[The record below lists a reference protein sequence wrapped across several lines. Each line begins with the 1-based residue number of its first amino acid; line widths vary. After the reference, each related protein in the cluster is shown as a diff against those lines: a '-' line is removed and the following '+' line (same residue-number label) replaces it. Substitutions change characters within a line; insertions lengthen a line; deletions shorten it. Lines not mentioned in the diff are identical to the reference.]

1 MSQQRADSND
11 RSILA
16 GSVVFRGL
24 TLDELE
30 PVLSASEILTRKP
43 RDLVVREGTVG
54 DGLYVVLEGEVEV
67 FLPEQ
72 AAGGGKRASRI
83 RLNRLG
89 PGRCLGEYGV
99 IDDQPSSASASA
111 ITATR
116 LWFLPKAE
124 FRKLV
129 ERHDRVGRIV
139 YGNLLRYLITRL
151 RGKDKELDIVLLDDK
166 R

>member
-1 MSQQRADSND
+1 MSQHIVDSND
-11 RSILA
+11 RAILA
-16 GSVVFRGL
+16 GSVVFQGL
-24 TLDELE
+24 SATELE
-30 PVLSASEILTRKP
+30 PVLAPSEVITRKP

-72 AAGGGKRASRI
+72 AAGGGHRASRI

-111 ITATR
+111 VTAAR

-139 YGNLLRYLITRL
+139 YGNLLRYLVTRL
-151 RGKDKELDIVLLDDK
+151 RGKDKELDMVLLDDK